1 MPTGSYRSQ
10 RSIYDERYQTGLY
23 DQRSVVRVLTAE
35 REALS
40 EAMGRALKSHP
51 KVRQIS
57 LFDFGYGTGRV
68 TNEMVA
74 NYADQYIA
82 LGKDLLVVAYDVSSA
97 GLKKAQESLTSAGF
111 TSARDLAW
119 DPGALEG
126 YIAGSIHKEEAG
138 IRITVVFIHGRE
150 EDPPDVMHRLA
161 LRANDGDRYLVTTS
175 WYSGLGHVVGHE
187 LRREYFRQ
195 IGGIASA
202 TGEVVLAVSSAGD
215 LADLQSRW
223 ATILANGAA
232 GDFRV
237 TAPGDVV
244 YETEL
249 GQANFYHIFSTDLNE
264 HMSAMTAPDQH
275 WWIEGIRYPEEE
287 FGSPES
293 EQLNY
298 RRVCEANARKRGR
311 RWTADDY
318 REYHTVAA
326 FRSPMDPTKL

>member
-1 MPTGSYRSQ
+1 MKSREPPVMKQTALSRGSGRYDRPLAPPMTRCAVETSLLAVDGLVRLNALEPCMPTGSYRSQ

-161 LRANDGDRYLVTTS
+161 LRANDGDGCLVTTS
-175 WYSGLGHVVGHE
+175 WYSGLGHVVAAPNFGGIA
-187 LRREYFRQ
+187 LGQ
-195 IGGIASA
+195 IGGIACCHWRSSFGCILGGRSGGSSVRMGNHI
-202 TGEVVLAVSSAGD
+202 GEW
-215 LADLQSRW
+215 RCW
-223 ATILANGAA
+223 
-232 GDFRV
+232 
-237 TAPGDVV
+237 
-244 YETEL
+244 
-249 GQANFYHIFSTDLNE
+249 
-264 HMSAMTAPDQH
+264 
-275 WWIEGIRYPEEE
+275 
-287 FGSPES
+287 
-293 EQLNY
+293 
-298 RRVCEANARKRGR
+298 
-311 RWTADDY
+311 
-318 REYHTVAA
+318 
-326 FRSPMDPTKL
+326 